1 MRPVLPGDVAA
12 AGCAL
17 LRLPARQRPGAM
29 LEMLHR
35 AEAADRYRRALG
47 RAHPSWGDGSLASVA
62 LSLPCLPE
70 PFLDDPDYVDCMMTV
85 FAALKA
91 RHARRQRVSAVNTPS
106 GRGR

>member
-17 LRLPARQRPGAM
+17 LHMPARKRSGAM

-62 LSLPCLPE
+62 LSLPRVPE

-91 RHARRQRVSAVNTPS
+91 RHARRQRRNAARS
-106 GRGR
+106 

>member
-12 AGCAL
+12 AACAL
-17 LRLPARQRPGAM
+17 LALPMRKRPGAM

-47 RAHPSWGDGSLASVA
+47 RAHPRWGTGSLASAA
-62 LSLPCLPE
+62 LQLPRRDE
-70 PFLDDPDYVDCMMTV
+70 PFLDDPDYVDCMLTV

-91 RHARRQRVSAVNTPS
+91 RQGRCRPS
-106 GRGR
+106 PTRS

>member
-1 MRPVLPGDVAA
+1 MRPVLPGDIAA

-17 LRLPARQRPGAM
+17 LVLPARKRPGAM

-47 RAHPSWGDGSLASVA
+47 HAHPSWGNGSLGSVA
-62 LSLPCLPE
+62 MCLPRAAE
-70 PFLDDPDYVDCMMTV
+70 PFLNDPDYVDCMLTV

-91 RHARRQRVSAVNTPS
+91 RNDRRSMPTRSRN
-106 GRGR
+106 

>member
-17 LRLPARQRPGAM
+17 LALPAGKRPGAM

-35 AEAADRYRRALG
+35 AEAADRYRLVIG
-47 RAHPSWGDGSLASVA
+47 RAHPTWGNGSLGSVA
-62 LSLPCLPE
+62 LCLPRAAE
-70 PFLDDPDYVDCMMTV
+70 PFLNDPDYVDCMLTV

-91 RHARRQRVSAVNTPS
+91 RNDRRSAASQRRS
-106 GRGR
+106 

>member
-1 MRPVLPGDVAA
+1 MRPVLPGDIAA

-17 LRLPARQRPGAM
+17 LALPARKRPGVM

-47 RAHPSWGDGSLASVA
+47 RAHPDWGNGSLGSVA
-62 LSLPCLPE
+62 MSLPRVAE
-70 PFLDDPDYVDCMMTV
+70 PFLNDPDYVDCMLAV

-91 RHARRQRVSAVNTPS
+91 RNDRRVPVSRWRS
-106 GRGR
+106 

>member
-17 LRLPARQRPGAM
+17 LVLPAPKRPGAM

-47 RAHPSWGDGSLASVA
+47 RAHPAWGNGSLGSVA
-62 LSLPCLPE
+62 MSLPRTAE
-70 PFLDDPDYVDCMMTV
+70 PFPNDPDYVDCMMTV

-91 RHARRQRVSAVNTPS
+91 RNDRRAVLNRS
-106 GRGR
+106 RS

>member
-17 LRLPARQRPGAM
+17 LHMPARKRPGAM

-62 LSLPCLPE
+62 LSLPRVPE

-91 RHARRQRVSAVNTPS
+91 RHARRRRASAPLDPA
-106 GRGR
+106 R